1 MQLNFK
7 HKVLHGS
14 LSFIFAAVSV
24 WNQIN
29 IPEVVKEVKS
39 KSLDD
44 LKLKVKGI
52 LTDLFD
58 NFNIPP

>member
-7 HKVLHGS
+7 HKVLRGS